1 MHCDNCG
8 TELFDGQ
15 RFCRSCGRATDD
27 FSEESTPTQRM
38 PPGHQE
44 NSPTRRMVPE
54 HQGKGSR
61 DTAITPPSRVDT
73 SPVYA
78 PPEQNY
84 YQPYAPIQPGHPIP
98 HYTPPPRSRSPW
110 GWIVALMAIFLIGA
124 AAFGIFVF
132 SRQSRTTIVGPPPPP
147 PPPLP
152 PGSQETVVGGGLTV
166 DTRDFPFAAKG
177 GNLSLETIKGDV
189 SIEGWDESRA
199 EVEMTKNA
207 NTEVRFISDGKNLTI
222 KTEPRGGG
230 VDVKYIIRVP
240 RNVGKI
246 EIKSATAD
254 INLSDLTGKVGI
266 NNGNGSVNLS
276 GINGDVGVNTG
287 SGDIVLTDVQGE
299 IGVNS
304 GSGSIQMV
312 DVNGKVGANTASGD
326 IDVGFAGS
334 GNEPLSLNTA
344 SGDIQVRFDSEVNAD
359 LDVRTL
365 TGDINLDGGFGINV
379 RNTQPV
385 GKEARGRIGG
395 GGRPIKI
402 NTMSGDITITQE

>member
-8 TELFDGQ
+8 IELFAGQ

-38 PPGHQE
+38 PPEQQVRGA
-44 NSPTRRMVPE
+44 
-54 HQGKGSR
+54 R
-61 DTAITPPSRVDT
+61 DTATATPSRADT

-78 PPEQNY
+78 PPEHNY
-84 YQPYAPIQPGHPIP
+84 YQQPYTPIQPVHPMP
-98 HYTPPPRSRSPW
+98 HYTPPRSRSPW
-110 GWIVALMAIFLIGA
+110 GWLIALMALFLIGA

-132 SRQSRTTIVGPPPPP
+132 SRPQRSTISGPQAPPKPPPPP
-147 PPPLP
+147 
-152 PGSQETVVGGGLTV
+152 GSEETIVGGGLTV

-189 SIEGWDESRA
+189 TIEGWDESRA
-199 EVEMTKNA
+199 EVQMTKNA
-207 NTEVRFISDGKNLTI
+207 NTDVRIMSDGKNLTI

-230 VDVKYIIRVP
+230 VDVKYIIKVP

-276 GINGDVGVNTG
+276 DINGDVGINTG
-287 SGDIVLTDVQGE
+287 SGEITLSDVQGD

-304 GSGSIQMV
+304 GSGSIQLI
-312 DVNGKVGANTASGD
+312 DVSGEVAANTASGD
-326 IDVGFAGS
+326 IDVGFAGAP
-334 GNEPLSLNTA
+334 NKPLSINTA
-344 SGDIQVRFDSEVNAD
+344 SGDIQVRFDADVNAE
-359 LDVRTL
+359 LEAKTL
-365 TGDINLDGGFGINV
+365 TGDINLDESFGINV
-379 RNTQPV
+379 RNTRPV
-385 GKEARGRIGG
+385 GKEARGRIGSG
-395 GGRPIKI
+395 GQTITI
-402 NTMSGDITITQE
+402 NTMSGDVTITKE